1 MNIKDQLN
9 ITYVCSGNT
18 CRSYMA
24 EAITKHLLKTVY
36 LKNQDDLL
44 DKINILSAGTFT
56 ILKSVPKSSKDALA
70 RLDIPAIDS
79 DPTQISSNQLRYS
92 DLVLTMADRHRS
104 NIIKN
109 YRNIDQEKIFT
120 LLEMANIILYLESE
134 KIYRR
139 KPKHDMQP
147 RETKTLQDL
156 KNKIHV
162 LKNINREVLLT
173 TNKLDIQDPFG
184 RSSATYLQVAK
195 KIKDNIIIVFNY
207 LFDTK
212 INREEQKH

>member
-1 MNIKDQLN
+1 
-9 ITYVCSGNT
+9 
-18 CRSYMA
+18 MA
-24 EAITKHLLKTVY
+24 EAITKHLLKTTY

-44 DKINILSAGTFT
+44 NKINILSAGTFT

-70 RLDIPAIDS
+70 KMDIPAVDS
-79 DPTQISSNQLRYS
+79 DPTQIGGNQLRYS
-92 DLVLTMADRHRS
+92 DLVLTMADSHRS

-147 RETKTLQDL
+147 KPTKTLQDL

-212 INREEQKH
+212 INREEQKD